1 VCIHAFRNSIKI
13 KGFGMKKIIATMALS
28 LISCGAVAEGFI
40 GFGYTP
46 SAKGGVIDGYTFEK
60 TNYLNV
66 IFAKTPE
73 QAFGVGWYLGGG
85 MTANIV
91 DSNNSSN
98 LHYSYT
104 IMNIGA
110 TTKVTE
116 RIYGYAGVGY
126 SIASGEYKSF
136 GQTMQT
142 KNTNS
147 GSNINGGMIFQITD
161 SFGAW
166 VNYDTA
172 PGAVGFGIAVK
183 Q

>member
-1 VCIHAFRNSIKI
+1 
-13 KGFGMKKIIATMALS
+13 MKKIIATVALS
-28 LISCGAVAEGFI
+28 LISCSAVAEGFI
-40 GFGYTP
+40 GLGYAP
-46 SAKGGVIDGYTFEK
+46 SAKGGIIDGYTFEK
-60 TNYLNV
+60 TNYLTV
-66 IFAKTPE
+66 IYAKTPE
-73 QAFGVGWYLGGG
+73 QELGVDWYIGGG
-85 MTANIV
+85 MTVNLV
-91 DSNNSSN
+91 DSSGSSN
-98 LHYSYT
+98 FHYSYT
-104 IMNIGA
+104 IMNVGA

-147 GSNINGGMIFQITD
+147 GSNLNGGIIFQITD

-172 PGAVGFGIAVK
+172 PGALGFGIAK
-183 Q
+183 KI